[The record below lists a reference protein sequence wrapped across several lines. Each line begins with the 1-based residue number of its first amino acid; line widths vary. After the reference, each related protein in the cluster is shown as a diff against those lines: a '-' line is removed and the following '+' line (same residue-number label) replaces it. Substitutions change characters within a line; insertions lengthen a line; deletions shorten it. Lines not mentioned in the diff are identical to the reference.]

1 MAATQVVR
9 SEWTKIRS
17 VASTVWT
24 LSLAAVV
31 TVALG
36 VLISLLSKNEF
47 DDLSTKDR
55 LSFDPTF
62 ISFAGMS
69 LGQLAMIVFGVL
81 VVSNEYSTGMIRT
94 SLAAVPQRGTF
105 LFSKIAVA
113 TGLAF
118 LVALATS
125 FVAFFLGQA
134 MLGSHRASI
143 GDPGVLR
150 AVIGGGLYMTLIAL
164 FSMGVATMLRS
175 PMLSLGILMP
185 FFFLISTI
193 LGNVYA
199 DQEGRPVPPGPG
211 RQQDHA
217 GRHPDRRRHSVRPL
231 GRPGDHGPVG
241 GGGGGGRVRAA
252 EEEGRVGSS
261 GGFAGERSSNPLHPA
276 HALT

>member
-1 MAATQVVR
+1 MSTAATQVVR

-24 LSLAAVV
+24 LSLAVVV

-36 VLISLLSKNEF
+36 MLISALSKNEF
-47 DDLSTKDR
+47 GDMSERNR

-81 VVSNEYSTGMIRT
+81 VVANEYSSGMIRT

-118 LVALATS
+118 VVAMITS

-134 MLGSHRASI
+134 MLGDLKASI

-150 AVIGGGLYMTLIAL
+150 AVIGGGLYMTLIAM
-164 FSMGVATMLRS
+164 FSMGVAAMLRS

-185 FFFLISTI
+185 FFFLISNI
-193 LGNVYA
+193 LGNVDVTKKVGQFLP
-199 DQEGRPVPPGPG
+199 DQAGSKIMQVVTPLDEDTPYGPWG
-211 RQQDHA
+211 
-217 GRHPDRRRHSVRPL
+217 GL
-231 GRPGDHGPVG
+231 GIMALWVVAALVG
-241 GGGGGGRVRAA
+241 GYLVLKRRDA
-252 EEEGRVGSS
+252 
-261 GGFAGERSSNPLHPA
+261 
-276 HALT
+276 

>member
-1 MAATQVVR
+1 MAAIQVVR

-24 LSLAAVV
+24 LSLAVVV

-36 VLISLLSKNEF
+36 MLISALSKNEF
-47 DDLSTKDR
+47 DNMSAKDR

-62 ISFAGMS
+62 ISFAGMT

-113 TGLAF
+113 TGLA
-118 LVALATS
+118 LAVGMVTS

-143 GDPGVLR
+143 GDPHVLR
-150 AVIGGGLYMTLIAL
+150 AVIGGGIYMALIAV
-164 FSMGVATMLRS
+164 FSMGVAAMLRS

-185 FFFLISTI
+185 FFFLISNI
-193 LGNVYA
+193 LGNVSATKKIGRYLP
-199 DQEGRPVPPGPG
+199 DQAGSKIMQVVPRIDDDTPYGPWG
-211 RQQDHA
+211 GLGIMALWVVAALA
-217 GRHPDRRRHSVRPL
+217 GGYVLLQRR
-231 GRPGDHGPVG
+231 D
-241 GGGGGGRVRAA
+241 A
-252 EEEGRVGSS
+252 
-261 GGFAGERSSNPLHPA
+261 
-276 HALT
+276 

>member
-1 MAATQVVR
+1 MTATRVVR

-24 LSLAAVV
+24 LGLAAVV

-36 VLISLLSKNEF
+36 ILISLLSKNEF
-47 DDLSTKDR
+47 DNMSERDR

-113 TGLAF
+113 T
-118 LVALATS
+118 ALALLVGLLTS

-134 MLGSHRASI
+134 ALGPHRAAI

-150 AVIGGGLYMTLIAL
+150 AVIGGGLYMTLIAV

-185 FFFLISTI
+185 FFFLISAI
-193 LGNVYA
+193 LGNVSA
-199 DQEGRPVPPGPG
+199 TKKVGRFLPDQAGSRIMRVVNPLDDDTPYGPWG
-211 RQQDHA
+211 GLGIMVLWVVA
-217 GRHPDRRRHSVRPL
+217 ALVGGYLLLRRR
-231 GRPGDHGPVG
+231 D
-241 GGGGGGRVRAA
+241 A
-252 EEEGRVGSS
+252 
-261 GGFAGERSSNPLHPA
+261 
-276 HALT
+276 

>member
-47 DDLSTKDR
+47 DDMSTKDR

-118 LVALATS
+118 VVALATT

-134 MLGSHRASI
+134 MLGSHRAQI

-185 FFFLISTI
+185 FFFLISAI
-193 LGNVYA
+193 LGNVDATKKVGQYLP
-199 DQEGRPVPPGPG
+199 DQAGSKIMQVVTPIDDDVPYGPWG
-211 RQQDHA
+211 
-217 GRHPDRRRHSVRPL
+217 GL
-231 GRPGDHGPVG
+231 GIMVLWVLVAVVG
-241 GGGGGGRVRAA
+241 GYVLLKRRDA
-252 EEEGRVGSS
+252 
-261 GGFAGERSSNPLHPA
+261 
-276 HALT
+276 

>member
-1 MAATQVVR
+1 MAATQVLR

-31 TVALG
+31 TVVLG

-47 DDLSTKDR
+47 DKMSTKDR
-55 LSFDPTF
+55 ISFDPTF

-94 SLAAVPQRGTF
+94 SLSAVPQRGTF
-105 LFSKIAVA
+105 LFSKMAVA

-118 LVALATS
+118 LVALVTS
-125 FVAFFLGQA
+125 FVTFFLGQA

-150 AVIGGGLYMTLIAL
+150 AVVGGGLYMTLIAV

-185 FFFLISTI
+185 FFFLISAI
-193 LGNVYA
+193 LGNVSATKKVGQYLP
-199 DQEGRPVPPGPG
+199 DQAGSRIMQVVTPLDDDVPYGPWG
-211 RQQDHA
+211 GLGIMALWVVLAVA
-217 GRHPDRRRHSVRPL
+217 GGYVLLKRR
-231 GRPGDHGPVG
+231 D
-241 GGGGGGRVRAA
+241 A
-252 EEEGRVGSS
+252 
-261 GGFAGERSSNPLHPA
+261 
-276 HALT
+276 